1 MIMGPAIVTVVGAP
15 AGQRRQ
21 RRRVELAV
29 QPLPPIVDGMNQITA
44 VFDADRDIPPT
55 FDLELSLQS
64 LARLPVAQ
72 RRIAQRVRQTLAEPQ
87 RPEKR
92 QYDEKANA
100 HGITGL
106 RVGAKAERLLPQ
118 PDTLLNGAEKNSC
131 GFVAWPL

>member
-1 MIMGPAIVTVVGAP
+1 LGPAIVTVVVPP

-29 QPLPPIVDGMNQITA
+29 QPLAPIVDRMNQVATIL
-44 VFDADRDIPPT
+44 DADRHIPPAV
-55 FDLELSLQS
+55 DLELSLQS

-87 RPEKR
+87 RSEKG

-100 HGITGL
+100 HEITGL

-118 PDTLLNGAEKNSC
+118 PDTLLNGAAKNSR
-131 GFVAWPL
+131 GFVARPL